1 MSRSWPYLLLVLAAC
16 RPSSTTGT
24 TEGAPSSSAS
34 AAPSPSA
41 SSPPPKPTREFA
53 SGGVITLE
61 VQKYLPLEYM
71 AHGTWA
77 AFSPKGEHAIVGAP
91 GRGSLFPGDKAI
103 GGSEPSNASFTND
116 GKRFFVVRQGA
127 TSSSNEV
134 TIHATSDLRVI
145 TKLANAFDP
154 RWIDD
159 DVVFDRDGQVFRL
172 TGNETK
178 LIGPPKPAFRE
189 RPRAVVVAPNLE
201 SMIVVDQLDRHV
213 SGVRRVALT
222 ASGHDALLVSSE
234 VLAKFSKSAEPIA
247 VVAPDASRVCVV
259 GPIRSETAIWCAS
272 DDTPAEQIVSFVDSS
287 KLYAASFVGPNI
299 LSYRLPTAGAVGISD
314 FNARTASTL
323 SIPGGTTTTDLT
335 PLPGGRLAVARDFY
349 RLGIVDLAARKF
361 TPLGDDSATPKAV
374 AGVGTDDTVF
384 AVTGSSL
391 EAGLGIFRIVVK

>member
-41 SSPPPKPTREFA
+41 SSPPPKPARGFA
-53 SGGVITLE
+53 SGGVIARGAEICRSSTWRTARGPHSPRRASTPSSARARPR
-61 VQKYLPLEYM
+61 LP
-71 AHGTWA
+71 
-77 AFSPKGEHAIVGAP
+77 
-91 GRGSLFPGDKAI
+91 FPGDKAI

-116 GKRFFVVRQGA
+116 GKRFFVVRRGA

-159 DVVFDRDGQVFRL
+159 DVVFDRDGQGLPADGQRDR
-172 TGNETK
+172 K

-201 SMIVVDQLDRHV
+201 SMIVVDQLDRRV

-247 VVAPDASRVCVV
+247 VVAPDASRVCIV

-272 DDTPAEQIVSFVDSS
+272 DDTPAEQIVSFVDSEQAVRGVVRRS
-287 KLYAASFVGPNI
+287 EHPLVSATDRGRRPGSRTSTRAPRRRSRSPAAPPPPI
-299 LSYRLPTAGAVGISD
+299 LR
-314 FNARTASTL
+314 
-323 SIPGGTTTTDLT
+323 

-349 RLGIVDLAARKF
+349 RLGIVDLAARQSSRR
-361 TPLGDDSATPKAV
+361 SATIARRPRRSPV
-374 AGVGTDDTVF
+374 
-384 AVTGSSL
+384 
-391 EAGLGIFRIVVK
+391 